1 MIKNLLG
8 SVFAL
13 LMTTNCLA
21 GAPVPADQEQ
31 AVARLAQSLPAAGP
45 SSAESP
51 ASRPAS
57 RPAISAVVDPRVELM
72 SIIFRLAGNP
82 EYNMPNSQSVYADA
96 VEKHFNRYRNHP
108 VVLGAQQLRAARG
121 VSYDAVMSMA
131 VHVSDAVELKE
142 RVPFD
147 QPRDV
152 IKLDAR
158 WETEEARDFLKQA
171 RLFVRHARFAA
182 FVERHRDFYASAAAR
197 LDAALGNRDLRQW
210 FDSYFGT
217 TAEVQ
222 LRPVVGLLN
231 GGGCYGPGFRPA
243 AGPVE
248 MYSIIGAYQF
258 DREGLPE
265 FDSNIAL
272 TAVHEFAHSY
282 ANPLVDKHL
291 DKMLDA
297 AQRIFSTCEDEMR
310 RQAYGNASTLLR
322 ESMVRACT
330 VRYVA
335 GTMGKAAAATAARQE
350 ANHGFTWVRDLSRLL
365 EEYEGH
371 RDRYPTLEAFM
382 PRVVDFFNRYAAG
395 LKAQERPRVISIV
408 PANGAT
414 DVDPDLTAIK
424 ITFSEPMVD
433 KNWSV
438 VGGGPDFPEITG
450 DISYDKDRIV
460 LTIPVKL
467 KPSWTY
473 RFWLN
478 RGRFDSF
485 RSTRGVPLSSVPVEF
500 KTRAR

>member
-1 MIKNLLG
+1 MIMNLLSG
-8 SVFAL
+8 AFAL
-13 LMTTNCLA
+13 LMTTNGLA
-21 GAPVPADQEQ
+21 GAPVAGEQEQ
-31 AVARLAQSLPAAGP
+31 RVAKPAQSPPAVGL
-45 SSAESP
+45 SSAEPP
-51 ASRPAS
+51 ASRPAG
-57 RPAISAVVDPRVELM
+57 RPAIRAVVDPRVELM

-82 EYNMPNSQSVYADA
+82 EYNMPNSQSVYADE
-96 VEKHFNRYRNHP
+96 VKKHFSKYRNHP
-108 VVLGAQQLRAARG
+108 VVLAAQRLRASRG

-131 VHVSDAVELKE
+131 VHVSDTVELKE

-147 QPRDV
+147 QPPDA
-152 IKLDAR
+152 IMLDPR
-158 WETEEARDFLKQA
+158 WKTEEARDFLKQA
-171 RLFVRHARFAA
+171 RLFVEHARFAA
-182 FVERHRDFYASAAAR
+182 FVEQHRDFYASAAAR

-231 GGGCYGPGFRPA
+231 GGGCYGPSFRPA

-248 MYSIIGAYQF
+248 MYSIIGAYKF
-258 DREGLPE
+258 DHEGLPE
-265 FDSNIAL
+265 FDSNTAL

-291 DKMLDA
+291 DTMLDA

-335 GTMGKAAAATAARQE
+335 DTTGKAAAATAARQE
-350 ANHGFTWVRDLSRLL
+350 ADHGFTWVSDLSRLL
-365 EEYEGH
+365 AEYEGR

-395 LKAQERPRVISIV
+395 LKDQERPRVISIV

-433 KNWSV
+433 KSWSV
-438 VGGGPDFPEITG
+438 VGGGSNFPEITG
-450 DISYDKDRIV
+450 DISYDQDRRV

-478 RGRFDSF
+478 RGRFNSF
-485 RSTRGVPLSSVPVEF
+485 RSERGAPLSSLPVEF

>member
-1 MIKNLLG
+1 MTTNLL
-8 SVFAL
+8 SSACVL
-13 LMTTNCLA
+13 LMTTDCLI
-21 GAPVPADQEQ
+21 GAPAVAEQEQ
-31 AVARLAQSLPAAGP
+31 AVARTAQSSPAVGLTT
-45 SSAESP
+45 AELS

-57 RPAISAVVDPRVELM
+57 RPAIRAVVDPRVELM

-82 EYNMPNSQSVYADA
+82 EYNTPNSQSVYADE
-96 VEKHFNRYRNHP
+96 VKKHFSRYRNHP
-108 VVLGAQQLRAARG
+108 VVLAAQRLRARRG

-131 VHVSDAVELKE
+131 VHLSDTVDLEE

-147 QPRDV
+147 RPRDV
-152 IKLDAR
+152 IMLDPR
-158 WETEEARDFLKQA
+158 WETEEAREFLKQA
-171 RLFVRHARFAA
+171 RLFVDHARFAA
-182 FVERHRDFYASAAAR
+182 FLEQHRDFYASAAAR

-231 GGGCYGPGFRPA
+231 GGGCYGPSFRPA

-248 MYSIIGAYQF
+248 MYSIIGAYMF
-258 DREGLPE
+258 DRQGLPE
-265 FDSNIAL
+265 FDADVAL

-291 DKMLDA
+291 AEMLDA
-297 AQRIFSTCEDEMR
+297 GQRIFNTCEDQMR

-335 GTMGKAAAATAARQE
+335 DAMGKAAAATAARRE
-350 ANHGFTWVRDLSRLL
+350 ADRGFTWVGDLSRLL
-365 EEYEGH
+365 EEYEDH
-371 RDRYPTLEAFM
+371 RDRYPTLEALM
-382 PRVVDFFNRYAAG
+382 PRVVDFFSRYAAG
-395 LKAQERPRVISIV
+395 LKDQERPKVMSMV

-438 VGGGPDFPEITG
+438 VGGGPDFPEITD
-450 DISYDKDRIV
+450 DISYDKDRRV

-478 RGRFDSF
+478 KGRFDSF
-485 RSTRGVPLSSVPVEF
+485 RSERGVPLSSVSVEF